1 MNIDSEFKFQQL
13 GNPNGPIL
21 VCVPGLL
28 GGPEDFR
35 EIIPNLL
42 EKFNVLVVNPIL
54 QAREKGLNNLTSDF
68 LKEVTYDTASSDIY
82 EKLRLGFGDRGYYFF
97 GNSLGGKAVYDFAI
111 KYPQRFLGGLITDV
125 GLASFETSPLYQF
138 IENTVD
144 GLDLNLPWSEMKAF
158 LRANVPEK
166 NLRIFIQT
174 QLHYAGGKPP
184 AKWKVGMAKFK
195 DLLKGHSIDEQ
206 YAQYCPVNEKLI
218 KQGSTIHVLK
228 AEHLSGIS
236 DESYQQMQDL
246 KSIKFY
252 FHPGTAHFL
261 HITHKSQI
269 VDLLLEQFTHCQ

>member
-1 MNIDSEFKFQQL
+1 MSTGSEFKFQQL
-13 GNPNGPIL
+13 GNPEGPIL

-35 EIIPNLL
+35 EIIPNIL
-42 EKFNVLVVNPIL
+42 EKYNVLVVNPIL
-54 QAREKGLNNLTSDF
+54 HAREKGLNNLTADF
-68 LKEVTYDTASSDIY
+68 LKEVTYDTASADIY
-82 EKLRLGFGDRGYYFF
+82 QKLRDEFGDRGYYFF

-111 KYPQRFLGGLITDV
+111 KYPEKFLGGLITDV
-125 GLASFETSPLYQF
+125 GLASFESSPLYQF
-138 IENTVD
+138 IESTVD
-144 GLDLNLPWSEMKAF
+144 GLDLNLSWTEMKTF

-206 YAQYCPVNEKLI
+206 YEAYCKVNQKLVDT
-218 KQGSTIHVLK
+218 GSLIHVLK

-236 DESYQQMQDL
+236 DVSYRQMQEL
-246 KSIKFY
+246 KSIRFY

-269 VDLLLEQFTHCQ
+269 IELLLNHFVKC